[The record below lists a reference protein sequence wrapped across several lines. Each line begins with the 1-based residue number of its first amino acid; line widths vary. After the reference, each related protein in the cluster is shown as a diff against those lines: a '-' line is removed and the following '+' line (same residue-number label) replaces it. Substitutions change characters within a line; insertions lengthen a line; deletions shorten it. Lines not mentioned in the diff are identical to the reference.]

1 MPRKPPRYDV
11 PNAAPEPLR
20 LVQEFV
26 NTVNLETG
34 EDWLADWLADQ
45 GAGAGDVERARAVRE
60 ALRDLLYA
68 NNGQHAGSGGGA
80 AAS

>member
-20 LVQEFV
+20 FVQEFV

-34 EDWLADWLADQ
+34 EDWLADWLD
-45 GAGAGDVERARAVRE
+45 GPGRRGR
-60 ALRDLLYA
+60 
-68 NNGQHAGSGGGA
+68 
-80 AAS
+80 